1 MYTVFTVDTV
11 FFIHSKSTE
20 NITFR
25 SIADNECNGTSK
37 IFHVF
42 FCHIYT
48 LSNTIVGLAEAVV
61 VHEGL

>member
-11 FFIHSKSTE
+11 FLFTANRLKTLLLDQLQ
-20 NITFR
+20 ITNVMEPVKY
-25 SIADNECNGTSK
+25 SMC
-37 IFHVF
+37 F